1 MHPRDK
7 VVWQAIDQ
15 GQRLIDWQAWFGSP
29 EGADY
34 LSSAGHEVT
43 ARAVAGLT
51 AFFGSSWLS
60 KAVTPSRATDQ
71 ASDTFLGLGRS
82 SPMLQS
88 YAGAERGAWVE
99 AVRWWAAYAYL
110 ELAQVPGLTSV
121 KKDARRD
128 VTLSRFLHTQTQA
141 RLALLGAARGH
152 RVELEPAK
160 ASGGPGDVRIGPVF
174 IEVVTFAEDQKFQDY
189 EAFRQ
194 RCRVHLLTLDR
205 DREIYWEGD
214 FPEYL
219 NRHDYGTWEA
229 QTAEAAQRC
238 AESGAAFA
246 VFSKGGSRLTVR
258 PGTAPPG
265 TTLTGQTV
273 ESDQG
278 RRLLSKVRAK
288 CAKTAGAGT
297 AWIWVEDHSGLF
309 HFPMPFGD
317 LTLAAKTD
325 ALADLLGPLLVEYV
339 HVAGIVVSN
348 AGHRRLPLPEDED
361 ALRPAAQGFLRGLP
375 LDRVR
380 ETIVIP
386 RRILLPE
393 QTNVIARMCDTEAAA
408 LDWALAKLGIPG
420 GVTSLLAAPSPRL
433 GTSPLWTP

>member
-1 MHPRDK
+1 ME
-7 VVWQAIDQ
+7 AI
-15 GQRLIDWQAWFGSP
+15 
-29 EGADY
+29 
-34 LSSAGHEVT
+34 
-43 ARAVAGLT
+43 
-51 AFFGSSWLS
+51 
-60 KAVTPSRATDQ
+60 
-71 ASDTFLGLGRS
+71 
-82 SPMLQS
+82 
-88 YAGAERGAWVE
+88 
-99 AVRWWAAYAYL
+99 RWWAAYAYL
-110 ELAQVPGLTSV
+110 ENAKVSGLTTV
-121 KKDARRD
+121 KRDARRD
-128 VTLSRFLHTQTQA
+128 VTLSRFLHTQTQT

-152 RVELEPAK
+152 QVELEPAK

-219 NRHDYGTWEA
+219 NGHDFQTWKARTE
-229 QTAEAAQRC
+229 EAARQC
-238 AESGAAFA
+238 AALGTA
-246 VFSKGGSRLTVR
+246 VDVLSRGGSRLTIR
-258 PGTAPPG
+258 PGKAPRG

-278 RRLLSKVRAK
+278 QRLLSKVRGK

-297 AWIWVEDHSGLF
+297 AWIWVEDHSGLLN
-309 HFPMPFGD
+309 FPMPFTD

-325 ALADLLGPLLVEYV
+325 ALADLLGPLLADYV

-348 AGHRRLPLPEDED
+348 AARRQLPLPKDED
-361 ALRPAAQGFLRGLP
+361 AVQASARGFLRGLP

-393 QTNVIARMCDTEAAA
+393 QTSVIARMCDTEGAS
-408 LDWALAKLGIPG
+408 LDWVLAKLGIPG
-420 GVTSLLAAPSPRL
+420 GVMSLLADSSPRP
-433 GTSPLWTP
+433 GTSPMWTP